1 MKSDIYDMEVDLE
14 GANSKVYEL
23 SRKQKELQQLID
35 KIPPRVFEWLEELER
50 ERQKKQNR
58 GWER

>member
-1 MKSDIYDMEVDLE
+1 MEVDLE